1 MKIKPKNIA
10 ILTLLCTSLVVAMFD
25 ISAGIFLAVFCNTII
40 NYIVFSRQK
49 RQTVKIKKS
58 RPMTVDEFRQKEID
72 ANPHRPYPT
81 VDEFTD

>member
-1 MKIKPKNIA
+1 MKIRSKNTA
-10 ILTLLCTSLVVAMFD
+10 ILILLCTSFIVAMFD

-40 NYIVFSRQK
+40 NYVVFSRQK
-49 RQTVKIKKS
+49 RQTIKVKKS
-58 RPMTVDEFRQKEID
+58 RPMTVNEFRQKEID